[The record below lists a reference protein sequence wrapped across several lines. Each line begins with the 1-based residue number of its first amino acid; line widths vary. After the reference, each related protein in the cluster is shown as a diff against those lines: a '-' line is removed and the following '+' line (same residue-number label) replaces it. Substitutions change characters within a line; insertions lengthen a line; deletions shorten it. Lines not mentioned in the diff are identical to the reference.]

1 MSSVPSLNVFL
12 LSGDLLFASKV
23 KSNVES
29 LGGRF
34 AMGGNL
40 PVEDCDDL
48 SHVVLDLSTRSG
60 LASSLKEICE
70 DRCPSARLIAY
81 GLHVMVDRLKAARDG
96 GIETVLT
103 NGQFDGAMR
112 VLFNEEPAS

>member
-23 KSNVES
+23 KSTVES

-34 AMGGNL
+34 GMGGNL
-40 PVEDCDDL
+40 PSEGCGDL

-60 LASSLKEICE
+60 LAAKIKEICDE
-70 DRCPSARLIAY
+70 SCPDARLIAY
-81 GLHVMVDRLKAARDG
+81 GPHVMVDRLKAARDG

-103 NGQFDGAMR
+103 NGQFDGTMR
-112 VLFNEEPAS
+112 MLFNEETRT